1 MEEANR
7 LKRLPPYLFT
17 IIDNL
22 KKEVAATGMDI
33 IDLAMGN
40 PDLAPAQHIID
51 ELTKSCSVEG
61 NHRYSKADGPIER
74 QLNIAISDWYKDKF
88 NVDLD
93 PKTEVLPLI
102 GSKEGVAHL
111 STGFLNPDDIALI
124 PSPAY
129 PVHFNGVIMAGGILF
144 NLPLYKENNYLPDL
158 EDIQSDVLRR
168 SKLFLFSYPHN
179 PTGAVANPDFY
190 EKVVHWGKG
199 KNLILAHDA
208 AYSDFVFEGHKA
220 SSLLQFKGAKENFGI
235 EFHTLSKSYSMAGW
249 RIGFV
254 VGNSKILDVLKK
266 TKSYIDFGI
275 FRGIQQAAIKALSG
289 PQDCVKKTVKT
300 YKERVDVF
308 VDGLNKI
315 NWNVPKPKAT
325 FYVWAHI
332 PMKYSGLTSLEF
344 SSLMLRETG
353 VASAPGTG
361 FGEYGE
367 GYIRFA
373 LVDSIERL
381 QEAVDRIKPFLE
393 IKV

>member
-74 QLNIAISDWYKDKF
+74 QLNIAISNWYKDKF

-190 EKVVHWGKG
+190 EKSVEFASDDL
-199 KNLILAHDA
+199 LIL
-208 AYSDFVFEGHKA
+208 YSDGVTEAQNEDGEF
-220 SSLLQFKGAKENFGI
+220 FG
-235 EFHTLSKSYSMAGW
+235 EEALTRELSNI
-249 RIGFV
+249 REL
-254 VGNSKILDVLKK
+254 NSKQIGEKLIAVVDNFVGKAKVHDDLTIAILKR
-266 TKSYIDFGI
+266 T
-275 FRGIQQAAIKALSG
+275 
-289 PQDCVKKTVKT
+289 P
-300 YKERVDVF
+300 
-308 VDGLNKI
+308 
-315 NWNVPKPKAT
+315 
-325 FYVWAHI
+325 
-332 PMKYSGLTSLEF
+332 
-344 SSLMLRETG
+344 
-353 VASAPGTG
+353 
-361 FGEYGE
+361 
-367 GYIRFA
+367 
-373 LVDSIERL
+373 
-381 QEAVDRIKPFLE
+381 
-393 IKV
+393 